1 MATIV
6 TDSLSKT
13 YGRRRK
19 EVLALSNVS
28 LNIDAGEFLAV
39 VGPSGSGKTTLLLT
53 LGGLIHPSSGE
64 VIIHGA
70 SIYDLRPSKRIELR
84 RSQIGF
90 LFQTFNLIPY
100 LTALENTQVPLMISG
115 KSPQEQ
121 RSAAQSVLE
130 RMGLG
135 NRLDHKPSELSIG
148 QQQRVALARA
158 LANSPSIILADEP
171 TGNLDPATADSVV
184 EMLRELNQQGI
195 TIVVVTHDP
204 RMAACAN
211 RVVELVD
218 GRIAPQVKSAQRA

>member
-13 YGRRRK
+13 YGRRKKR
-19 EVLALSNVS
+19 VSGLSDVNLSVE
-28 LNIDAGEFLAV
+28 AGEFLAV
-39 VGPSGSGKTTLLLT
+39 VGPSGSGKTTLLLS
-53 LGGLIHPSSGE
+53 LGGLIRPSSGD

-70 SIYDLRPSKRIELR
+70 SIYELRPAKRIELR

-115 KSPQEQ
+115 KTQQEQ
-121 RSAAQSVLE
+121 RSVAQSVLE
-130 RMGLG
+130 RVGLG
-135 NRLDHKPSELSIG
+135 DRLDPKPSELSVG
-148 QQQRVALARA
+148 QQQRVALART

-171 TGNLDPATADSVV
+171 TVNLDPATADSVA

-195 TIVVVTHDP
+195 TIVMVTHDP

-218 GRIAPQVKSAQRA
+218 GRVAGRSTDLVH

>member
-1 MATIV
+1 M
-6 TDSLSKT
+6 
-13 YGRRRK
+13 
-19 EVLALSNVS
+19 
-28 LNIDAGEFLAV
+28 
-39 VGPSGSGKTTLLLT
+39 T